1 MDADTVAQTN
11 NALIYPALGLGAILA
26 RSRTISNSMLMAGVN
41 SLASLSPA
49 LSNHEASL
57 LPDLADVRA
66 VSVEVAAA
74 VVRQAVEDGNALH
87 EAIIEMVKGKRGVRL
102 EDFIKVRWDKLIGLF
117 GLMVLLRAE
126 SDVGCCVSHSAI

>member
-87 EAIIEMVKGKRGVRL
+87 EAIIEMVKGKSGVRL
-102 EDFIKVRWDKLIGLF
+102 EDFIKVRWDKLIGL
-117 GLMVLLRAE
+117 L
-126 SDVGCCVSHSAI
+126 D